1 MADQAAHPALP
12 GASSTLRRAMLLGW
26 LTFALVDILARL
38 SVYEDPTVA
47 IGISAVVVPL
57 VLLLAWLLRLAFA
70 RLPAEGRA
78 TLPGIL
84 ALAALASVVA
94 VTTGHAL
101 RDAFGLALSLR
112 GSVRATVATFLYY
125 QLVFSAWGL
134 VCVWL
139 RAERARQA
147 ERRRAQHAESEA
159 LRIEIARLRQQLDPH
174 FMLNALNGIGELI
187 PDTPE
192 AAGAMLRDLSV
203 FLQQSLSGVGQPI
216 VTVAAEA
223 EALAAYLRVQQARFG
238 ARLRGAMAVAPEAL
252 ALQLPSLLLQPLV
265 ENAVEHG
272 RRATDPFV
280 AVTIG
285 VAGDGLEAVVRNA
298 GGLDPAAVP
307 RGGIG
312 LDNVRRRLALHYPGR
327 HDFTLEAAAG
337 TVTARLLLRGAPCVA
352 P

>member
-1 MADQAAHPALP
+1 
-12 GASSTLRRAMLLGW
+12 
-26 LTFALVDILARL
+26 
-38 SVYEDPTVA
+38 
-47 IGISAVVVPL
+47 
-57 VLLLAWLLRLAFA
+57 
-70 RLPAEGRA
+70 
-78 TLPGIL
+78 
-84 ALAALASVVA
+84 
-94 VTTGHAL
+94 
-101 RDAFGLALSLR
+101 
-112 GSVRATVATFLYY
+112 
-125 QLVFSAWGL
+125 
-134 VCVWL
+134 
-139 RAERARQA
+139 
-147 ERRRAQHAESEA
+147 
-159 LRIEIARLRQQLDPH
+159 
-174 FMLNALNGIGELI
+174 
-187 PDTPE
+187 
-192 AAGAMLRDLSV
+192 
-203 FLQQSLSGVGQPI
+203 
-216 VTVAAEA
+216 
-223 EALAAYLRVQQARFG
+223 
-238 ARLRGAMAVAPEAL
+238 MAVAPEAL